1 MHTMD
6 ISTSVSLTGDEETQL
21 IAVLGGDPQKLQPQL
36 EAFGRAALREYVNM
50 LLGNSTL
57 RSPDNREERLL
68 LIILE
73 TFNGAVP
80 KEAEVAQWFN
90 LTDASAAALIRKVL
104 SRYHVRLEKTIRDAS
119 IQAVKDCGEEKNGIR
134 SVSIPN
140 AAIVQHL
147 NRILGTRN
155 GLLRKI
161 YRDTERGSIYSVPI
175 DSYEELK
182 KEFNL

>member
-1 MHTMD
+1 MD
-6 ISTSVSLTGDEETQL
+6 ISTSVSLTGDEKNQL
-21 IAVLGGDPQKLQPQL
+21 IAVLGGDRQKLQLRL

-50 LLGNSTL
+50 LLGNSTV

-80 KEAEVAQWFN
+80 KEAEVAQWFS

-119 IQAVKDCGEEKNGIR
+119 IQAVKDCSEEKDGIR

-147 NRILGTRN
+147 NRITGDAQRPLAKDLSR
-155 GLLRKI
+155 
-161 YRDTERGSIYSVPI
+161 YRAGFDLPCPNRQ
-175 DSYEELK
+175 L
-182 KEFNL
+182 